1 MQRRIGGLKQAW
13 PPTFPVSPPFG
24 FRRIARTRK
33 AAFAASR
40 KITKMRLKVGPH
52 VSFSSRPRDV
62 GWGLRADIRATDQPT
77 YRPCVPY
84 KFYNTPSDGRMD
96 GERVNSRGSLRSIFP
111 FQAQSPSSETPFGS
125 NLRCAAMTAAYVS
138 AMIGMRNGAGVAAH
152 PKAIRRNVRKATA
165 DFPRPAKTPR
175 KYGRRNIGETSA
187 AIGMSGEWSML
198 WRRKVRH
205 VFPRAAEVT

>member
-1 MQRRIGGLKQAW
+1 MVEDSAW
-13 PPTFPVSPPFG
+13 NCDSV
-24 FRRIARTRK
+24 RK
-33 AAFAASR
+33 ARLSSDDR
-40 KITKMRLKVGPH
+40 RLPRGRLKRNG
-52 VSFSSRPRDV
+52 RNLEAR
-62 GWGLRADIRATDQPT
+62 GG
-77 YRPCVPY
+77 YNC
-84 KFYNTPSDGRMD
+84 YNTPSDGRMD

-198 WRRKVRH
+198 WLRKVRH

>member
-1 MQRRIGGLKQAW
+1 MPDGIREKRPKDETATTDSLDRESYAV
-13 PPTFPVSPPFG
+13 FA
-24 FRRIARTRK
+24 FRSACVRG
-33 AAFAASR
+33 
-40 KITKMRLKVGPH
+40 MRLKVGPL

-111 FQAQSPSSETPFGS
+111 FQAQSPSSETPFGP

-152 PKAIRRNVRKATA
+152 PKAIRRNV
-165 DFPRPAKTPR
+165 
-175 KYGRRNIGETSA
+175 
-187 AIGMSGEWSML
+187 
-198 WRRKVRH
+198 
-205 VFPRAAEVT
+205 